1 MVGVA
6 LVARRANAGGTMGAH
21 FADSID
27 AALVVEHA
35 GVLALLTDAGQRVG
49 TVRIDGAFR
58 LAFHVGIALEAEG
71 TAALAGAARGT
82 RHSVP
87 PAGIRIAG
95 VHNVRLDG
103 RRTDALHQGVPD
115 EAGQAGAQRRVDAD
129 IALRVAAAHAGARV
143 VAVVVAAGAVR
154 RTVRVD
160 DALRLAF
167 HVGVALVLGR
177 AGAHTVIAFAAWSG
191 STATR
196 IGVAGVRHHRL
207 R

>member
-6 LVARRANAGGTMGAH
+6 LVARRTNAGGTMGAH

-35 GVLALLTDAGQRVG
+35 GILALLTDAGQRVG
-49 TVRIDGAFR
+49 TIRIDGAFR
-58 LAFHVGIALEAEG
+58 LAFNIGIALEAEG

-82 RHSVP
+82 RHSVSS
-87 PAGIRIAG
+87 AGIRLTG

-115 EAGQAGAQRRVDAD
+115 EAGQAGAHRRVDAD
-129 IALRVAAAHAGARV
+129 IALGVAAAHAGAGV
-143 VAVVVAAGAVR
+143 VAVVVAAGAVC

-177 AGAHTVIAFAAWSG
+177 AGAHTVVAFAAWRS

-196 IGVAGVRHHRL
+196 IGVAGV
-207 R
+207 